1 MCLPGLTIL
10 EQYHVLCVVCS
21 TSKNILFTCSPTIY
35 LGTSLACPNHL
46 PVRTAGAGGEDLAG
60 PWGDVIYGG
69 QEAGTQSS
77 FHQGAAMVII
87 SR

>member
-1 MCLPGLTIL
+1 MLA
-10 EQYHVLCVVCS
+10 H
-21 TSKNILFTCSPTIY
+21 